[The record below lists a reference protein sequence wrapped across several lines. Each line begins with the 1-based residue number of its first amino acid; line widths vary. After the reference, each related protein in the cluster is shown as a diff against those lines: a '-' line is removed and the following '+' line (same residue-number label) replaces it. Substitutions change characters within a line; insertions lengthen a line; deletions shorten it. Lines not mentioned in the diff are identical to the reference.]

1 MRYHDEIVTRVAQ
14 GMLLE
19 IEPVDEDSA
28 EGLISALNRVTVM
41 GEKTDTLFS
50 DAGARSGYIQK
61 ALRAAALPLPRS
73 CSTKVCCGIQ
83 VIIRRRRCLRM
94 LRGGAGASCCQTT
107 RSACSHAL
115 QSSI

>member
-61 ALRAAALPLPRS
+61 RFASRSSSIAALMFHEG
-73 CSTKVCCGIQ
+73 V
-83 VIIRRRRCLRM
+83 LRDS
-94 LRGGAGASCCQTT
+94 GYY
-107 RSACSHAL
+107 
-115 QSSI
+115 

>member
-1 MRYHDEIVTRVAQ
+1 MAKGEEILSFLRYHDEIVTRVVQ

-19 IEPVDEDSA
+19 IEPVDENSA

-61 ALRAAALPLPRS
+61 RFASRSSSIAALMFHE
-73 CSTKVCCGIQ
+73 G
-83 VIIRRRRCLRM
+83 M
-94 LRGGAGASCCQTT
+94 LRDSGCY
-107 RSACSHAL
+107 
-115 QSSI
+115 